1 MDRAV
6 HRLFASPPGPSGKY
20 CFHGVR
26 IRLGV
31 RRRSTRW
38 VCCVHGGKVRP
49 AERFNGAKTNT
60 RPQAAGYT
68 EKVWPPL

>member
-1 MDRAV
+1 MYRAV
-6 HRLFASPPGPSGKY
+6 HGLLHHRRALSALSTVHLSY
-20 CFHGVR
+20 EE
-26 IRLGV
+26 
-31 RRRSTRW
+31 RRREGRCA
-38 VCCVHGGKVRP
+38 VGKHVP